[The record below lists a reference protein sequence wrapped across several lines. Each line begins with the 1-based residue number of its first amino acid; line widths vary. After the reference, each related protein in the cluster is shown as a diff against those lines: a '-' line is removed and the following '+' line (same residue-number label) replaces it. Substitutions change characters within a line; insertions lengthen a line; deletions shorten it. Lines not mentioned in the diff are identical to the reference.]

1 MTDFRWRYEFMAH
14 LQKLQDN
21 MPETEKA
28 WREWGQKNSTPFG
41 FLTDEQRAAVLK
53 VLDEETK

>member
-1 MTDFRWRYEFMAH
+1 MTDSRWRYELMAH
-14 LQKLQDN
+14 MQKVQDN
-21 MPETEKA
+21 MSETEKA
-28 WREWGQKNSTPFG
+28 WAEWAKKNSTPFG